1 MVPVRQSHAIR
12 VVRSARRP
20 DVELFDEKTLTKRR
34 EGMGKQLA
42 QGDIDALF
50 AAAGANASASPAG
63 TSSEVPLERYD
74 FSRAGQISNDQM
86 RAISSVNDL
95 FARNLMHTMGAWLRT
110 PFKMKLVAGEQ
121 LPFSEFLERLS
132 SPSYICSIRLE
143 PLGAVG
149 LLELELALAS
159 PMVDVLLGGVGR
171 AWPTRELTD
180 IEEAIL
186 TSVVQMAV
194 SELNLAW
201 QSVGLEF
208 VFEKRE
214 SEPTV
219 ARMLAAGEKT
229 LCVSFEARMPEA
241 QGVMNLC
248 LPAVVLNAILRRLIS
263 EGDRPKRRSKEAH
276 ARVRELMGEVKVD
289 TVLQFPVMRLRG
301 SELVSLEPGMILRLP
316 MPKHST
322 SELRI
327 GGLQF
332 GRAHPVRTGEHRGA
346 QLEDA
351 SDNDDENGTSAGQS
365 PDETMSVN

>member
-1 MVPVRQSHAIR
+1 
-12 VVRSARRP
+12 
-20 DVELFDEKTLTKRR
+20 
-34 EGMGKQLA
+34 MGKQLG

-50 AAAGANASASPAG
+50 AAAGTN
-63 TSSEVPLERYD
+63 SSVPPTGPVSEDLLERFD
-74 FSRAGQISNDQM
+74 FSKAGQISNDQM

-95 FARNLMHTMGAWLRT
+95 FARNLMHTLSAWLRT

-149 LLELELALAS
+149 LLELELSLAS
-159 PMVDVLLGGVGR
+159 PIVDVLLGGVGR
-171 AWPTRELTD
+171 AWPARELTD

-194 SELNLAW
+194 RELNLAW

-214 SEPTV
+214 PEPSI
-219 ARMLAAGEKT
+219 ARMMTPGEKT

-241 QGVMNLC
+241 QGAMNLC

-263 EGDRPKRRSKEAH
+263 EGDRPKRRSKEAQ
-276 ARVRELMGEVKVD
+276 ARMRELIGEAKIGA
-289 TVLQFPVMRLRG
+289 VLQLPLMRLRG
-301 SELVSLEPGMILRLP
+301 SDLVALEPGTVLRLP
-316 MPKHST
+316 LSRHST
-322 SELRI
+322 SELRV

-332 GRAHPVRTGEHRGA
+332 GLAHPVVAGEHRGA
-346 QLEDA
+346 QLEGGY
-351 SDNDDENGTSAGQS
+351 DNRDPNETLNGQS
-365 PDETMSVN
+365 IAETVSEN

>member
-1 MVPVRQSHAIR
+1 
-12 VVRSARRP
+12 
-20 DVELFDEKTLTKRR
+20 
-34 EGMGKQLA
+34 MGKQLG

-50 AAAGANASASPAG
+50 AAAGANAASQAG
-63 TSSEVPLERYD
+63 AQPGKTALERYD
-74 FSRAGQISNDQM
+74 YSRAGQISNDQM

-95 FARNLMHTMGAWLRT
+95 FARNLMHTLGAWLRT
-110 PFKMKLVAGEQ
+110 PFKVKLVAGEQ

-132 SPSYICSIRLE
+132 SPTYVCSIRLE

-149 LLELELALAS
+149 LLELELALAA

-180 IEEAIL
+180 IEDAIL

-194 SELNLAW
+194 QELNLAW

-214 SEPTV
+214 TDAAV
-219 ARMLAAGEKT
+219 ARMLTLGEKT

-263 EGDRPKRRSKEAH
+263 EGDRPRRRSSESR
-276 ARVRELMGEVKVD
+276 ARMRELMSEAKIGAL
-289 TVLQFPVMRLRG
+289 LQFPTMHLRA
-301 SELVSLEPGMILRLP
+301 SELATLTPGTILRLP
-316 MPKHST
+316 LTRHAASQ
-322 SELRI
+322 LRV
-327 GGLQF
+327 GGLVF
-332 GRAHPVRTGEHRGA
+332 GGAHPVRSGEHRGA
-346 QLEDA
+346 QLESGSEHLDKA
-351 SDNDDENGTSAGQS
+351 LGEDITPA
-365 PDETMSVN
+365 TLSVN

>member
-1 MVPVRQSHAIR
+1 
-12 VVRSARRP
+12 
-20 DVELFDEKTLTKRR
+20 
-34 EGMGKQLA
+34 MGKQLG

-50 AAAGANASASPAG
+50 AAAGANAAEASNS
-63 TSSEVPLERYD
+63 TLEVPLEKYS

-95 FARNLMHTMGAWLRT
+95 FARNLMHTLGAWLRT
-110 PFKMKLVAGEQ
+110 PFKVKLVAGEQ
-121 LPFSEFLERLS
+121 LPFNEFLERLS
-132 SPSYICSIRLE
+132 IPTYICSIRLE

-149 LLELELALAS
+149 LLELDLAIAAPL
-159 PMVDVLLGGVGR
+159 VDVLLGGVGR

-194 SELNLAW
+194 QELNLPW

-214 SEPTV
+214 TEAAVT
-219 ARMLAAGEKT
+219 RMLTLSEKT

-241 QGVMNLC
+241 QGTINLC

-263 EGDRPKRRSKEAH
+263 EGDRPRRRSKEAQ
-276 ARVRELMGEVKVD
+276 ARIRELMGEVNVG
-289 TVLQFPVMRLRG
+289 TLLQFPPMRLRA
-301 SELVSLEPGMILRLP
+301 SELAALAPGAIVRLP
-316 MPKHST
+316 LSRHAA
-322 SELRI
+322 SELRV

-332 GRAHPVRTGEHRGA
+332 GQAYPVRIGEHRGA
-346 QLEDA
+346 QLEVGSEGLSAA
-351 SDNDDENGTSAGQS
+351 SDAGLNASLGTSLDEQVL
-365 PDETMSVN
+365 PETMSVN

>member
-1 MVPVRQSHAIR
+1 
-12 VVRSARRP
+12 
-20 DVELFDEKTLTKRR
+20 
-34 EGMGKQLA
+34 MGKQLG

-50 AAAGANASASPAG
+50 AAAAANASAQATG
-63 TSSEVPLERYD
+63 ADAEAPLEKFS

-95 FARNLMHTMGAWLRT
+95 FARNLMHTLGPWLRSQ
-110 PFKMKLVAGEQ
+110 FRVKLVAGEQ
-121 LPFSEFLERLS
+121 LPFNEFLERLS
-132 SPSYICSIRLE
+132 LPTYICSVRLE

-149 LLELELALAS
+149 LLEFDLAIAA
-159 PMVDVLLGGVGR
+159 PIVDVLLGGVGR

-194 SELNLAW
+194 QELNMAW

-214 SEPTV
+214 TEAAV
-219 ARMLAAGEKT
+219 ARMLTLSEKT

-241 QGVMNLC
+241 QGTINLC

-263 EGDRPKRRSKEAH
+263 EGDRPRRRSKEAQ
-276 ARVRELMGEVKVD
+276 ARIRELMGEVGIGAL
-289 TVLQFPVMRLRG
+289 LQFPPMRLRA
-301 SELVSLEPGMILRLP
+301 SELATLAPGMILRLP
-316 MPKHST
+316 ISRHSA

-332 GRAHPVRTGEHRGA
+332 GSAHPVRVGEHRGA
-346 QLEDA
+346 QLEGVRGAA
-351 SDNDDENGTSAGQS
+351 SDAGSMAGLSDVSAERVAA
-365 PDETMSVN
+365 ETMSVN

>member
-1 MVPVRQSHAIR
+1 
-12 VVRSARRP
+12 
-20 DVELFDEKTLTKRR
+20 
-34 EGMGKQLA
+34 MGKQLG

-50 AAAGANASASPAG
+50 AAAGANASAQPAG
-63 TSSEVPLERYD
+63 SAGEVVQELYD
-74 FSRAGQISNDQM
+74 FSRAGQISNDKM

-95 FARNLMHTMGAWLRT
+95 FARNLMHTLGAWLRT

-121 LPFSEFLERLS
+121 LPFGEFLERLS

-149 LLELELALAS
+149 LLELELALAA
-159 PMVDVLLGGVGR
+159 PIVDVLLGGVGR
-171 AWPTRELTD
+171 AWPTRELTE

-194 SELNLAW
+194 RELNLAW

-214 SEPTV
+214 SEPAI
-219 ARMLAAGEKT
+219 ARMLTAGEKT

-241 QGVMNLC
+241 QGAMNLC

-263 EGDRPKRRSKEAH
+263 EGDRPKRRSKEAQ
-276 ARVRELMGEVKVD
+276 ARMRELMGEVKVGAA
-289 TVLQFPVMRLRG
+289 LQFPVMRLRG
-301 SELVSLEPGMILRLP
+301 SELAALEPGTVLRLP
-316 MPKHST
+316 LAKHST
-322 SELRI
+322 SELRV

-346 QLEDA
+346 QLEGVNDNGDSRDA
-351 SDNDDENGTSAGQS
+351 LGDQS
-365 PDETMSVN
+365 IAETMSVN

>member
-1 MVPVRQSHAIR
+1 
-12 VVRSARRP
+12 
-20 DVELFDEKTLTKRR
+20 
-34 EGMGKQLA
+34 MGKQLG

-50 AAAGANASASPAG
+50 AAAGANASATSAG
-63 TSSEVPLERYD
+63 QVSEIFLERYD
-74 FSRAGQISNDQM
+74 FTRAGQISNDQM

-95 FARNLMHTMGAWLRT
+95 FARNLMHTMSAWLRT

-132 SPSYICSIRLE
+132 SPSYICSVRLE

-159 PMVDVLLGGVGR
+159 PIVDVLLGGVGR

-194 SELNLAW
+194 GELNLAW

-208 VFEKRE
+208 VLEKRE

-219 ARMLAAGEKT
+219 ARMLTAGEKT

-241 QGVMNLC
+241 QGAMNLC

-276 ARVRELMGEVKVD
+276 ARIRELMGEAKIGA
-289 TVLQFPVMRLRG
+289 VLQFPVMRLRAG
-301 SELVSLEPGMILRLP
+301 ELAALEPGMVLRLP
-316 MPKHST
+316 RPKHSA

-327 GGLQF
+327 GGLPF
-332 GRAHPVRTGEHRGA
+332 RRAHPVRTGEHRGA
-346 QLEDA
+346 QLECENDDKDPNDA
-351 SDNDDENGTSAGQS
+351 SDSQNIDES
-365 PDETMSVN
+365 MSVN

>member
-1 MVPVRQSHAIR
+1 
-12 VVRSARRP
+12 
-20 DVELFDEKTLTKRR
+20 
-34 EGMGKQLA
+34 MGKQLG

-50 AAAGANASASPAG
+50 AAAGAAASAQPTG
-63 TSSEVPLERYD
+63 PETEIQLEQYD
-74 FSRAGQISNDQM
+74 FSKAGQISNDQM

-95 FARNLMHTMGAWLRT
+95 FARNLMHTLGAWLRT

-149 LLELELALAS
+149 LLELEMPLAS
-159 PMVDVLLGGVGR
+159 PIVDVLLGGAGR
-171 AWPTRELTD
+171 AWPTRELTE

-186 TSVVQMAV
+186 TSVVQMTV
-194 SELNLAW
+194 RELNLAW

-214 SEPTV
+214 SEPAV
-219 ARMLAAGEKT
+219 SRMLTAGEKT

-241 QGVMNLC
+241 QGAMNLC

-263 EGDRPKRRSKEAH
+263 EGDRPKRRSKEAQ
-276 ARVRELMGEVKVD
+276 ARIRELLGEAKVGAA
-289 TVLQFPVMRLRG
+289 LQLPMMRLRG
-301 SELVSLEPGMILRLP
+301 SELTTLEPGMILRLP
-316 MPKHST
+316 LAKHSS
-322 SELRI
+322 SELRV

-332 GRAHPVRTGEHRGA
+332 GLAYPVRTGEHRGA
-346 QLEDA
+346 QLHGG
-351 SDNDDENGTSAGQS
+351 NDDGDPKGDQGL
-365 PDETMSVN
+365 DETTSVN